1 MRIISS
7 RTLVGALLPPENAV
21 GNFVKIV
28 QRVPVKILFDDPP
41 DSDMSLGPGMSVI
54 PWVRTS
60 TFTLPVMV
68 LWAGALVLAV
78 LATLGLFRVIAHLRN

>member
-1 MRIISS
+1 
-7 RTLVGALLPPENAV
+7 
-21 GNFVKIV
+21 
-28 QRVPVKILFDDPP
+28 
-41 DSDMSLGPGMSVI
+41 
-54 PWVRTS
+54 VRTS